1 MTFQDKAGP
10 NEDVKMYNKATE
22 NSLLRTN
29 FSLKALEFW
38 FLTLTKKY
46 KKQFLIKYSLDSKVK
61 EDDTRIH
68 RILSVQISEVI
79 FIPPRGEKRRMRG
92 LTRGQLDLTP
102 AWPGPALSL
111 VSPPRPGF

>member
-38 FLTLTKKY
+38 FLTPTKKY
-46 KKQFLIKYSLDSKVK
+46 KKPFLIKLLSRFKSKGR
-61 EDDTRIH
+61 DDK
-68 RILSVQISEVI
+68 QD
-79 FIPPRGEKRRMRG
+79 P
-92 LTRGQLDLTP
+92 
-102 AWPGPALSL
+102 
-111 VSPPRPGF
+111 